1 MDFSFLIGIIAT
13 LALGGVAAKH
23 QLLSEGGIL
32 AAILVGLTIFTFG
45 GWNWF
50 LILAIFFVSASG
62 FTRYRAKD
70 KAEVNKEFAKGGVR
84 DFWQV
89 AANGALAALLA
100 MINHYYFLNTLYFA
114 FLGVVATVTADTLS
128 TEIGVL
134 SDKAYLITTLKKV
147 EKGVSGAVSWL
158 GLSAA
163 FLGSLAIGV
172 LAYILSDLGS
182 AYFKTPPVDPILLI
196 AIPTVAGL
204 TGALIDSYLGA
215 TIQVMYWCPKCKKQT
230 ERETHKCG
238 TRTVYHK
245 GWKSINNDTVNLL
258 SSICG
263 AIIGGGLYQLFKGF

>member
-1 MDFSFLIGIIAT
+1 MEFSFLVGIIAT
-13 LALGGVAAKH
+13 LVLGSVAAKH
-23 QLLSEGGIL
+23 RLLSEGGIL

-50 LILAIFFVSASG
+50 FILAVFFVSASA
-62 FTRYRAKD
+62 FTKYRAKE
-70 KAEVNKEFAKGGVR
+70 KTEVNKEFAKGGVR

-89 AANGALAALLA
+89 AANGALAALIA
-100 MINHYYFLNTLYFA
+100 IANRYYPLNTLYFA

-134 SDKAYLITTLKKV
+134 SDKAYLITNFKKV

-163 FLGSLAIGV
+163 FLGALAIGV
-172 LAYILSDLGS
+172 LAYILADLGTS
-182 AYFKTPPVDPILLI
+182 YFKTPPIEPIFLI
-196 AIPTVAGL
+196 AIPAFAGVAG
-204 TGALIDSYLGA
+204 ALVDSLLGA

-230 ERETHKCG
+230 EREIHKCG
-238 TRTVYHK
+238 TKTVYHK
-245 GWKSINNDTVNLL
+245 GWRQINNDTVNLL

-263 AIIGGGLYQLFKGF
+263 GLIGGGLYQLLKGF